1 MDDSSPNRSA
11 VPSPGL
17 GVRAEETPEAYSSIP
32 SPKAG
37 APTTLWPQRA
47 KGLENAAKA
56 AGKQAEEEERDEV
69 SDPFW
74 LRRTLRQSSALFIS
88 ALLHMVGFII
98 LGLLTVPVKVLE
110 DVQEVVAD
118 ILEEQQ
124 EDLQVV
130 EIENQVVE
138 VREVSSQVVSSS
150 PIMGAVGASGSPG
163 SGGLVGIGGLMSAPQ
178 MDKGLL
184 AKATSDLDIGG
195 VMLDIPAT
203 SKLVVHAPDGTIGDA
218 RAVVD
223 SYQEALDRMT
233 QEILWMLEKGKVLV
247 VWNFDQSE
255 SMKNDQKEIRQRID
269 HVYRQLGLLGRGQD
283 DSLETAVTSYGE
295 KWLNHSRKPTNDLV
309 EIRAS
314 IDAVPMD
321 KSGKEM
327 MCQAVGHSISTY
339 RPYCQKTNRQMALI
353 ILTDES
359 GDQLNNNQY
368 LEAALAE
375 AKAARCKI
383 YVLGREAVFG
393 YPYAHVHWVHPQTGH
408 DHWIAIDRGPEA
420 AFIEQLQTDG
430 FRRRYD
436 AHPSGFGPY
445 ECSRLGRD
453 TNGIFFMLPSLETDL
468 VHGEKRRYAL
478 EQMRSYMPDL
488 RARLEVKEEIDESP
502 LRTMLEKVIYDL
514 NPYNEEAAKIIV
526 MRVHFS
532 PNYQTFVEQ
541 ARLEQAKALIYL
553 DYLAR
558 VEKTIGAMERQRRE
572 EASPRWQGNFDIM
585 YAQVIAYQAR
595 MYEYGAY
602 LEEFIK
608 KPKTAPLKRPPNL
621 TLVGWEITTRHET
634 LTGEKIK
641 PYVERASA
649 MFRDVIK
656 NHAGTPWAARAE
668 VELKRGYGVHLVED
682 YDAPDR
688 PLPPGEMLIP
698 VPKL

>member
-1 MDDSSPNRSA
+1 M
-11 VPSPGL
+11 SPGT
-17 GVRAEETPEAYSSIP
+17 AESAASRTGPVS
-32 SPKAG
+32 
-37 APTTLWPQRA
+37 APTQPAPDPREGK
-47 KGLENAAKA
+47 KGANPADAPDDR
-56 AGKQAEEEERDEV
+56 EEMA
-69 SDPFW
+69 DPFW
-74 LRRTLRQSSALFIS
+74 LRRTLRQSSALFVS
-88 ALLHMVGFII
+88 ALVHMVGLVA
-98 LGLLTVPVKVLE
+98 LGLFTVPEKVLE
-110 DVQEVVAD
+110 DVQEVVAEM
-118 ILEEQQ
+118 LEEMPQ
-124 EDLQVV
+124 EMQVV
-130 EIENQVVE
+130 EIENQIVE
-138 VREVSSQVVSSS
+138 VREVSTEVSSS
-150 PIMGAVGASGSPG
+150 PVMGEVGASGAPG
-163 SGGLVGIGGLMSAPQ
+163 SGLVGPGGLMSAPA
-178 MDKGLL
+178 MDKALL
-184 AKATSDLDIGG
+184 EQAASNDVDIGG
-195 VMLDIPAT
+195 VMLDIPST

-223 SYQEALDRMT
+223 SYQEALDRLT
-233 QEILWMLEKGKVLV
+233 QEILWMMEKGKVLV

-255 SMKNDQKEIRQRID
+255 SMKNDQKEIRERID

-283 DSLETAVTSYGE
+283 DSLETAITSYGE
-295 KWLNHSRKPTNDLV
+295 KWINHTRKPTTDLV
-309 EIRAS
+309 EIRAA
-314 IDAVPMD
+314 IDAVPID
-321 KSGKEM
+321 KTGKEM
-327 MCQAVGHSISTY
+327 MCQAVGQSVSTY
-339 RPYCQKTNRQMALI
+339 KPYCQKTDRQMALI

-375 AKAARCKI
+375 AKAARCKV

-408 DHWIAIDRGPEA
+408 DHWIQIDRGPET
-420 AFIEQLQTDG
+420 AFVEQLQTDG

-436 AHPSGFGPY
+436 AHSSGFGPY

-453 TNGIFFMLPSLETDL
+453 TNGIFFMLPSVETDL

-478 EQMRSYMPDL
+478 EQMRSYLPDL
-488 RARLEVKEEIDESP
+488 RSRLEVKKEIEESP
-502 LRTMLEKVIYDL
+502 LRTTLERVIYDL

-532 PNYQTFVEQ
+532 PNYQQFVEQ
-541 ARLEQAKALIYL
+541 ARREQAKALIYL

-558 VEKTIGAMERQRRE
+558 VEKTIAAMERQRRE
-572 EASPRWQGNFDIM
+572 EASPRWQANYDVM

-608 KPKTAPLKRPPNL
+608 NPKKAPLTRPPNL
-621 TLVGWEITTRHET
+621 RFVGWEITTRHET
-634 LTGEKIK
+634 ITGEKIK
-641 PYVERASA
+641 PYVERATA
-649 MFRDVIK
+649 KFREVIN

-688 PLPPGEMLIP
+688 PLPPGEVLIP

>member
-1 MDDSSPNRSA
+1 MEESSLNRSTA
-11 VPSPGL
+11 ATSGEPG
-17 GVRAEETPEAYSSIP
+17 VDAAPRPAKVDSASRRPANAPAESQPES
-32 SPKAG
+32 
-37 APTTLWPQRA
+37 
-47 KGLENAAKA
+47 EHD
-56 AGKQAEEEERDEV
+56 ERDDA

-88 ALLHMVGFII
+88 ALAHMVGLVA
-98 LGLLTVPVKVLE
+98 LGLMTVPEKVFE
-110 DVQEVVAD
+110 EVQEVVAEM
-118 ILEEQQ
+118 LEEVPQ
-124 EDLQVV
+124 EMQVV
-130 EIENQVVE
+130 EIENQIVE
-138 VREVSSQVVSSS
+138 VREVSSEVSSS
-150 PIMGAVGASGSPG
+150 PLAGAVGAAGSPG
-163 SGGLVGIGGLMSAPQ
+163 SGLVGAGGLMSAPQ
-178 MDKGLL
+178 MDQALL
-184 AKATSDLDIGG
+184 EQAASTDVDIGG
-195 VMLDIPAT
+195 VMLDIPSS

-223 SYQEALDRMT
+223 SYEEALDRLT
-233 QEILWMLEKGKVLV
+233 QEILWMMEKGKVLV

-255 SMKNDQKEIRQRID
+255 SMKNDQKEIRERID
-269 HVYRQLGLLGRGQD
+269 HVYRQLGLLGRGQN

-295 KWLNHSRKPTNDLV
+295 KWINHSRKPTADLV
-309 EIRAS
+309 EIRAA
-314 IDAVPMD
+314 IDAVPND

-327 MCQAVGHSISTY
+327 MCQAVGQSVSTY
-339 RPYCQKTNRQMALI
+339 KPYCQKTGRQMALI

-359 GDQLNNNQY
+359 GDRDNNNQY

-375 AKAARCKI
+375 AKAARCKV

-393 YPYAHVHWVHPQTGH
+393 YPYAHIHWVHPQTGR
-408 DHWIAIDRGPEA
+408 DHWIQIDRGPET
-420 AFIEQLQTDG
+420 AFVEQLQTDG

-436 AHPSGFGPY
+436 AHSSGFGPY

-453 TNGIFFMLPSLETDL
+453 TNGIFFMLPSVETDL
-468 VHGEKRRYAL
+468 VGGRDKRRYAL
-478 EQMRSYMPDL
+478 EAMRSYMPDL
-488 RARLEVKEEIDESP
+488 RSRLEVKKEIDESP
-502 LRTMLEKVIYDL
+502 LRSMLENVIYQL

-526 MRVHFS
+526 MRIHFS
-532 PNYQTFVEQ
+532 PNYPTFVEQ
-541 ARLEQAKALIYL
+541 ARREQAKALIYL

-558 VEKTIGAMERQRRE
+558 VEKTIAAMERLRRE
-572 EASPRWQGNFDIM
+572 EASPRWQANYDIM

-608 KPKTAPLKRPPNL
+608 KPKTAPLTKSPNL
-621 TLVGWEITTRHET
+621 RLVGWEITTRHET

-649 MFRDVIK
+649 MFREVIN

-668 VELKRGYGVHLVED
+668 VELKRGYGVQLVED

-688 PLPPGEMLIP
+688 PVPPGEPLIP